1 MLFGDIFFVESIQQE
16 VDAILLLQNLIC
28 SAVLFLRR
36 PKKET
41 IVAGIIILSAIAS
54 SLSQNYFKN
63 NFPQLYGIIYLSYF
77 LMISYRLFVDIIKQK
92 KVGLDT
98 VAAVFCGFM
107 LMAMVAS
114 MVFITVDNASDAF
127 VGVEKGNFSSFLYFS
142 FITLLSIGYGD
153 ITPTTEISRSLVV
166 FFGLIGNFYTVFVI
180 AIIVGK
186 YHESTMQK

>member
-1 MLFGDIFFVESIQQE
+1 MIDYIYFNRFVIFLISFIIMLFGDVFFVDSIQQE

-36 PKKET
+36 PRNET
-41 IVAGIIILSAIAS
+41 IAAGIIILLSIAS
-54 SLSQNYFKN
+54 SLYQYYFQNS
-63 NFPQLYGIIYLSYF
+63 FPQIFGIIYCSYF
-77 LMISYRLFVDIIKQK
+77 LMISYRLFADILKQK
-92 KVGLDT
+92 KVGIDT

-107 LMAMVAS
+107 LMAVVAS

-153 ITPTTEISRSLVV
+153 ITPTTELSQRLVV
-166 FFGLIGNFYTVFVI
+166 FLV
-180 AIIVGK
+180 
-186 YHESTMQK
+186 